1 MIFSESVGSR
11 ACLSAEAL
19 PTERRKPANEPFAG
33 FFVRYARYDVAGEGM
48 RLRPNRSGPLSAA
61 ARTSRTNKRRRR
73 LHICKRLSTFGASI
87 RRGARVVEEARLES
101 SYTSQ
106 AYQGFES
113 PSLREFAADEAR
125 TPARILAGV
134 SFFCGADFR
143 AIFRMAAGRI
153 PGASIAAF
161 DPTTSGV
168 CRESGRGIL

>member
-1 MIFSESVGSR
+1 MIFSESVGSG
-11 ACLSAEAL
+11 ASLSAEAL
-19 PTERRKPANEPFAG
+19 PAERRKPANEPFAG
-33 FFVRYARYDVAGEGM
+33 FCAVWSLDVAGEGI

-113 PSLREFAADEAR
+113 PSLREFAADAAR

-134 SFFCGADFR
+134 FFAVRIFER
-143 AIFRMAAGRI
+143 FFRMAAGRI

-161 DPTTSGV
+161 DPATSGV